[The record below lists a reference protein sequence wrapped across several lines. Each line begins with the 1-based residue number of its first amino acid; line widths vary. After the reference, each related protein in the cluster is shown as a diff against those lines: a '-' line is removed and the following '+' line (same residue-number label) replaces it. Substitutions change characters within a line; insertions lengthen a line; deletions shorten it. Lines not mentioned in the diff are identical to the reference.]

1 MTAFASPNLSGSL
14 VEGAGT
20 ASSSLMDSGFSATA
34 CVGKGGG
41 NGSNWPG
48 SGSCQNNAAG
58 GAGPASAG
66 GHTFDMG
73 LNGFGP
79 GGNSSGGYSFDMG
92 LGGYGYGGGG
102 GGGLSFMSWPP
113 GGSDGGGNM
122 YSFDIERQFPSFG
135 PIELLSAG
143 IPCAAPG
150 GTITCVTAET
160 RISLYPAG
168 CAAACEL
175 KACDIV
181 LSRDRAGQA
190 CGEEVAAVIV
200 VSDLCF
206 TIRTVCGR
214 TLRCSQ
220 SHPVMVPDATDL
232 RGRQVAASELNL
244 GDSVLLQNGS
254 TAEIADI
261 QSIGDQPVYLISLVG
276 PNHVYV
282 TNGLWSHN
290 KVTVPDPPAWP

>member
-1 MTAFASPNLSGSL
+1 
-14 VEGAGT
+14 
-20 ASSSLMDSGFSATA
+20 MDSGFSAVA
-34 CVGKGGG
+34 CIGQGGG
-41 NGSNWPG
+41 SGGGTCTAPGAGGS
-48 SGSCQNNAAG
+48 
-58 GAGPASAG
+58 GAGP
-66 GHTFDMG
+66 D
-73 LNGFGP
+73 
-79 GGNSSGGYSFDMG
+79 GGYSFDMG
-92 LGGYGYGGGG
+92 LGDYGYGGGG

-122 YSFDIERQFPSFG
+122 YSLDIQRQFPSFG
-135 PIELLSAG
+135 PIELFSAG

-150 GTITCVTAET
+150 GTFTCVTAET
-160 RISLYPAG
+160 RIALYPAG

-181 LSRDRAGQA
+181 LSRDSAGQA
-190 CGEEVAAVIV
+190 CGEEVAAVMG

-276 PNHVYV
+276 PNHAYV